1 MANKKPVTSVV
12 AAFASSPAP
21 ASDRVH
27 GASNRPVVVVDGISS
42 DLKTVLITKTFPA
55 DGGELS
61 VELSVVGTP
70 VRFGDYLMC
79 KTVEIGADGE
89 RYAKSYKVFLPPSE
103 AVVEPVK
110 SAKRKTTAVTV
121 PSAPPT
127 DARPF

>member
-1 MANKKPVTSVV
+1 MAKSKAVTAVV
-12 AAFASSPAP
+12 SAFASSPAP

-61 VELSVVGTP
+61 VELSVVGEP

-89 RYAKSYKVFLPPSE
+89 KYAKSYKVFLPPS
-103 AVVEPVK
+103 AVVVEPVK
-110 SAKRKTTAVTV
+110 SAKRKTTAAAA
-121 PSAPPT
+121 SAASDPH
-127 DARPF
+127 PF

>member
-12 AAFASSPAP
+12 ATFASSPAP
-21 ASDRVH
+21 VADRVH

-42 DLKTVLITKTFPA
+42 DLKTILITKTFPA
-55 DGGELS
+55 DGNELPVVLTIVGE
-61 VELSVVGTP
+61 P

-89 RYAKSYKVFLPPSE
+89 EYRKSYKVFSPPVE

-110 SAKRKTTAVTV
+110 SAKRKTTAVT
-121 PSAPPT
+121 APPA